1 MCISFPILSGNE
13 PGPATR
19 LWRRVGGSPVRLLGL
34 LGALYAVVLAGLLLA
49 GATAGQGRVLA
60 FAAGYGGI
68 GLPLAGAFLE
78 RVPAWTGRLPVHY
91 VWYGGAY
98 WAGLAALVLL
108 AGGLWWGT
116 GWLRAGGLLMLL
128 AWLLALHPLHHMR
141 RWVRPERAARARAA
155 VFAIYAV
162 TAGLPFAVAAL

>member
-34 LGALYAVVLAGLLLA
+34 LGALYAMVLAGLILA
-49 GATAGQGRVLA
+49 GAAAGQGVVLA
-60 FAAGYGGI
+60 FAAGYGVI
-68 GLPLAGAFLE
+68 GLPLVGVLLGRMPVWAD
-78 RVPAWTGRLPVHY
+78 RLPVHY

-98 WAGLAALVLL
+98 WAGLIALVLL
-108 AGGLWWGT
+108 AGGLWWGA

-141 RWVRPERAARARAA
+141 RWVPRERAARARAA
-155 VFAIYAV
+155 VFAVYAV
-162 TAGLPFAVAAL
+162 TAGLPFAIAAL